1 VRAGGIGVRPA
12 AIHLE
17 IMTRPLQRFSQPVV
31 GDVTIC
37 YSGGLDSTTVAFL
50 AAKQNKGRVHLFTL
64 DHGYGYLFNRWS
76 KRTART
82 LARAV
87 GEDRVIHRIVNT
99 HPLHKRLGIDSALA
113 DRRRYGQWF
122 GCCMA
127 CTMSMITEAVIYNLE
142 RKIPHIM
149 MGSSVGGQYAV
160 MSMPVVIELQKEFCG
175 RYGIIYSTPL
185 LDDVIVKAQ
194 ERATLEEA
202 GVYGGK
208 RFLDKHSFGNQG
220 YCLLSLQHLPDVL
233 FNVHDAYDSAR
244 VREFY
249 LDKLPQCEAY
259 IADYFQRTRQPIQP
273 LIDRLHALWPEEEGA
288 IP

>member
-1 VRAGGIGVRPA
+1 
-12 AIHLE
+12 
-17 IMTRPLQRFSQPVV
+17 MTKPLQRFSQQVV
-31 GDVTIC
+31 GDVTVC
-37 YSGGLDSTTVAFL
+37 YSGGLDSTTVAYL
-50 AAKQNKGRVHLFTL
+50 AAKQNQGRIHLFTL

-76 KRTART
+76 KRTSRT
-82 LARAV
+82 LARAI
-87 GEDRVIHRIVNT
+87 GEERVIHRIANT
-99 HPLHKRLGIDSALA
+99 HPLHKTLGIDTVLA

-122 GCCMA
+122 GCCLA

-175 RYGIIYSTPL
+175 RYGIIYSAPL
-185 LDDVIVKAQ
+185 LDDVIDKDQ
-194 ERATLEEA
+194 ERATLEAA
-202 GVYGGK
+202 GIFRGK

-233 FNVHDAYDSAR
+233 FNVHDSYDSAK
-244 VREFY
+244 VRAFY
-249 LDKLPQCEAY
+249 LDKRSQCE
-259 IADYFQRTRQPIQP
+259 DHVEGYFRRTNQPIQP
-273 LIDRLHALWPEEEGA
+273 LIERLRSMWPDGEGA